1 MVSRLQDS
9 CKLFSSVLQYSQTR
23 LEGRTVQIPR
33 LREWREARALT
44 QVELAEKAGVSSRS
58 VAGYEAGT
66 GARPPTVRKLAEA
79 LDIEILDLMGE
90 ATHPKASVSSQ
101 PSFNGLLEEERR
113 VRDLG
118 VWRSYLRRRVEW
130 CEKVLQKSREDSF
143 NNPFLS
149 LDTAIQ
155 WAIYVGIESTQLQ
168 NALRTEVRPYTD
180 ADSEIVGELR
190 ALLDRFVAVDD
201 TTNVRVKAMM
211 DEAGLTDEDKEQRLR
226 LIHGSAA

>member
-1 MVSRLQDS
+1 MVR
-9 CKLFSSVLQYSQTR
+9 
-23 LEGRTVQIPR
+23 IPR

-79 LDIEILDLMGE
+79 LDIELLDLMGE
-90 ATHPKASVSSQ
+90 AARPKAPASSQ
-101 PSFNGLLEEERR
+101 PSFNGLFEEERR
-113 VRDLG
+113 AQDLRD
-118 VWRSYLRRRVEW
+118 WKSYLSRRVEW
-130 CEKVLQKSREDSF
+130 CEKVLQKSREVSF

-168 NALRTEVRPYTD
+168 DALRTKVRSYTD
-180 ADSEIVGELR
+180 ADSEIVGELY
-190 ALLDRFVAVDD
+190 ALLDRFVAVED
-201 TTNVRVKAMM
+201 TTDVRVKAMM
-211 DEAGLTDEDKEQRLR
+211 DEAGLTDDDKEQRLR

>member
-9 CKLFSSVLQYSQTR
+9 CKLSSSVLQYSQTR

-44 QVELAEKAGVSSRS
+44 QVELAEKASVSSRS

-113 VRDLG
+113 VQDLG

-130 CEKVLQKSREDSF
+130 CEKVLQKSQEDSF
-143 NNPFLS
+143 NPFLS

-168 NALRTEVRPYTD
+168 NALRTDVRSYTD

-190 ALLDRFVAVDD
+190 ALLDRFVAVDA
-201 TTNVRVKAMM
+201 TTTVRVKAMM
-211 DEAGLTDEDKEQRLR
+211 DEAGLTNEDKEQRLR